1 MMRGPDTA
9 TLLARA
15 LAASATLHGLNVA
28 VEERGARR
36 WHSATFSGHKHALT
50 LTALAGGTDAKA
62 WLAGLCKMDV
72 RLPGELLAGIS
83 IIEEGECAGGCR
95 AEVEALT
102 VELA

>member
-28 VEERGARR
+28 VEERGAKR
-36 WHSATFSGHKHALT
+36 WHSATFSGHKHALA
-50 LTALAGGTDAKA
+50 LTALPGGSDAKA
-62 WLAGLCKMDV
+62 WLAGLAGLDV

-83 IIEEGECAGGCR
+83 IVEEGDSASGCR

>member
-1 MMRGPDTA
+1 MP
-9 TLLARA
+9 
-15 LAASATLHGLNVA
+15 
-28 VEERGARR
+28 
-36 WHSATFSGHKHALT
+36 
-50 LTALAGGTDAKA
+50 GGTDAKA

-95 AEVEALT
+95 AEVEAVT